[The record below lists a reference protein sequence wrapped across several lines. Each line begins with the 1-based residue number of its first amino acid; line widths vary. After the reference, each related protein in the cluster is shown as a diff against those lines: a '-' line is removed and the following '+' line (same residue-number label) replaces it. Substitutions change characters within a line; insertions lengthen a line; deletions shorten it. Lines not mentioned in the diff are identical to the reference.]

1 MKDTSRRATT
11 LEEAIAELE
20 RTTKELNKAI
30 AEFRGDNPFMDW
42 STWDALEENGPDP
55 MDLTVEGWFGVDKIV
70 TPEASQFHAKAIRED
85 S

>member
-30 AEFRGDNPFMDW
+30 AEFRGDNPYMDW

-55 MDLTVEGWFGVDKIV
+55 MDL
-70 TPEASQFHAKAIRED
+70 AKAKRED